1 MTCTLMCIIKII
13 VVASIIIIIVYI
25 IIIIIIFFVVVVG
38 KHLLPYMYDPI
49 MSMIMINFYIIFNL
63 V

>member
-1 MTCTLMCIIKII
+1 MCIIEII
-13 VVASIIIIIVYI
+13 VVASIIIIIIY

>member
-1 MTCTLMCIIKII
+1 MCIIKII

-25 IIIIIIFFVVVVG
+25 IIIIIIFFVVVAG

>member
-1 MTCTLMCIIKII
+1 MTCTLMCIIEII
-13 VVASIIIIIVYI
+13 VVASIIIIIIY

>member
-1 MTCTLMCIIKII
+1 MCIIKII
-13 VVASIIIIIVYI
+13 VVASIIIIIIIIY

>member
-1 MTCTLMCIIKII
+1 MCIIKIV
-13 VVASIIIIIVYI
+13 VVASIIIIIIY

-49 MSMIMINFYIIFNL
+49 MSMIIINFYIIFNL

>member
-1 MTCTLMCIIKII
+1 MCIIKIV
-13 VVASIIIIIVYI
+13 VVASIIIIIIY

>member
-1 MTCTLMCIIKII
+1 MCIIKII
-13 VVASIIIIIVYI
+13 VVASIIIIIIIIIIIY